1 MDLEAGDTI
10 TLTLPGFAGSSG
22 RYLCAASDFMGLIV
36 ADGVPNCTVSSAA
49 WSLETLTVRLAGQI
63 AANTPFSFQ
72 LLHGNTTGEPRS
84 LTRNL
89 KPETRNPEL
98 GTRNP
103 KPKTRNPKPKKTR
116 SEALIPQMHISK
128 PGRTKLP
135 ADGVEA
141 NQTTLLISTDAFWGA
156 VTDTP
161 VLQTQPVR
169 PTPCTLHP
177 TPYTHHPTP
186 NTLHPKPKTRNP
198 KPLTLNPRP

>member
-89 KPETRNPEL
+89 KP
-98 GTRNP
+98 GTRNSEPGTRSP
-103 KPKTRNPKPKKTR
+103 KPGTRNQKKRDPKPSYPKCISRNQGGR
-116 SEALIPQMHISK
+116 SCR
-128 PGRTKLP
+128 RT
-135 ADGVEA
+135 G
-141 NQTTLLISTDAFWGA
+141 W
-156 VTDTP
+156 
-161 VLQTQPVR
+161 R
-169 PTPCTLHP
+169 PTKRRSSSRQTPSGARSRTPPCCRRSRYSRHPAPYTQHPTPITLHP
-177 TPYTHHPTP
+177 TPYTQ
-186 NTLHPKPKTRNP
+186 NP
-198 KPLTLNPRP
+198 KPETLNP